1 MLTPLSISNCSL
13 IEMIYYPFLSLHNTR
28 AHIMKI
34 KRYIFFLSCLIY
46 QEVATV
52 FHVKNFQKKTFA
64 IKMEIFLYYFFCE
77 KVISD
82 YFGMICFSLGYR
94 YGKSRSGEKI
104 ANSVQ
109 LRIRKILNILVC
121 SDSFF
126 VVVN

>member
-1 MLTPLSISNCSL
+1 MEHLQSEEPFSSDPYFRTIFFHSRS
-13 IEMIYYPFLSLHNTR
+13 EKFWYY
-28 AHIMKI
+28 KI
-34 KRYIFFLSCLIY
+34 PIFFLSCLIY

-52 FHVKNFQKKTFA
+52 FHVKNFQKTTFA
-64 IKMEIFLYYFFCE
+64 IKMEIFLHYFFCE
-77 KVISD
+77 KMISN

>member
-1 MLTPLSISNCSL
+1 MSDLSG
-13 IEMIYYPFLSLHNTR
+13 
-28 AHIMKI
+28 
-34 KRYIFFLSCLIY
+34 SCNGFSC
-46 QEVATV
+46 EE
-52 FHVKNFQKKTFA
+52 FSEENFCDKNGDF
-64 IKMEIFLYYFFCE
+64 FLYYFFCE

-109 LRIRKILNILVC
+109 LRIRTILNILAS